1 MSSQKK
7 KRAPLSPLESLL
19 PQLGE
24 MSPYE
29 RVWNTVHGEETDRPP
44 VCFWHHFT
52 PYGSGRRLAEA
63 TAEFFDFEYELDIAK
78 LMPDIPY
85 PFPAKSVSDP
95 HDWLRM
101 EPLDN
106 LRSRF
111 LTERALAVQHLRS
124 LIGVDMPIVV
134 TVFNPLHELLA
145 SATSPDVFLKAARQ
159 WPGLLHEVLYTV
171 AENIRAHNQVM
182 LTSGVD
188 GIFFALQGC
197 TRELMS
203 EDVYRE
209 FGRPYDLLALKG
221 AEGGWLNILHI
232 HGEKDLLLDLVLD
245 YPVSVLSWSDRIAGP
260 SLRDVRSHSNKTLM
274 GGWNEFGAIAKGD
287 TNGMKEEARDAI
299 KQTGG
304 KKFILAPG
312 CSVPDEINPRFLKNA
327 RAVADTLES

>member
-1 MSSQKK
+1 MTQPKK
-7 KRAPLSPLESLL
+7 KRTQAPPLSSLFPSL
-19 PQLGE
+19 DE

-29 RVWNTVHGEETDRPP
+29 RVWGAVHGEEIDRPP

-52 PYGSGRRLAEA
+52 PFGSGRRLAEA

-78 LMPDIPY
+78 IMPDIPY
-85 PFPAKSVSDP
+85 PFPAKSVTEP
-95 HDWLRM
+95 HEWLKL

-106 LRSRF
+106 IRSRYF
-111 LTERALAVQHLRS
+111 TERALAVQHLRS
-124 LIGVDMPIVV
+124 LIGADMPIVM

-145 SATSPDVFLKAARQ
+145 SAASPEVFTKAAKQ
-159 WPGLLHEVLYTV
+159 APTVLHEVLHTL
-171 AENIRAHNQVM
+171 AENIRAHNQIM
-182 LTSGVD
+182 ISAGVD

-197 TRELMS
+197 TRAVMG
-203 EDVYRE
+203 EDLYRE
-209 FGRPYDLLALKG
+209 FGRPYDLAALKG
-221 AEGGWLNILHI
+221 AEGGWLNILHV

-260 SLRDVRSHSNKTLM
+260 SLRDIRSHSNKTLM

-287 TNGMKEEARDAI
+287 TNGLKEEARDAM

-312 CSVPDEINPRFLKNA
+312 CSVPDDINPRHLKSA
-327 RAVADTLES
+327 RAVADALGS